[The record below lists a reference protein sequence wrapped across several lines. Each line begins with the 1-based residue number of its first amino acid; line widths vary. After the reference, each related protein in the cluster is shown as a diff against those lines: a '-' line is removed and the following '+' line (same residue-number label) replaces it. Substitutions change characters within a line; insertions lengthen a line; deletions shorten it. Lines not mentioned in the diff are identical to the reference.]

1 MDAMTTDLSSRVNA
15 YLSEA
20 RIEGAALTF
29 LTPDASDRRYVRIAP
44 RQGPAHVLAVHLG
57 PIEFDRLPFANVASL
72 LAAMPVPVPRIIGHS
87 NPLGIIALQDLGD
100 VTLQTHL
107 ESTARADLDARYRE
121 AVAHIAT
128 IQRRG
133 HELASGSYLPY
144 TLAFDV
150 PKLMFELDFF
160 ATHFLEG
167 HRSATLPAATRDAL
181 ADEFTRLASE
191 LADEPRV
198 VCHRD
203 YHSRNLMVHE
213 DALAIIDFQDAR
225 MGPDTYDLASLL
237 RDSYVE
243 LEAET
248 LEALVTHF
256 LSLDRGP
263 RGDTGDRALFRERFD
278 TMALQRNL
286 KALGTFGYQASKRG
300 NPTYLRDVPRT
311 LSYLRTTFDR
321 QPRFGRLRELLTPS
335 VPELAPG

>member
-1 MDAMTTDLSSRVNA
+1 VTTDLTARVDA
-15 YLSEA
+15 YL
-20 RIEGAALTF
+20 RQTGIEGATLAF
-29 LTPDASDRRYVRIAP
+29 LTPDASDRRYVRVTP
-44 RQGPAHVLAVHLG
+44 GQGSPHVLAVHAG
-57 PIEFDRLPFANVASL
+57 PIEFERLPFANVASL
-72 LAAMPVPVPRIIGHS
+72 LSAMPVPVPRIIGHS
-87 NPLGIIALQDLGD
+87 DSLGIIALQDLGD
-100 VTLQTHL
+100 VTLQAHL

-121 AVAHIAT
+121 AVEHVAT

-133 HELASGSYLPY
+133 HELASERYLPY

-167 HRSATLPAATRDAL
+167 HRSAALPASTRAAL
-181 ADEFTRLASE
+181 GEEFVRLASE

-213 DALAIIDFQDAR
+213 GGLAIIDFQDAR
-225 MGPDTYDLASLL
+225 MGPDTYDLVSLL

-243 LEAET
+243 LSPEDVEGHIT
-248 LEALVTHF
+248 YF

-263 RGDTGDRALFRERFD
+263 QGHDGDPAGFRTRFD

-300 NPTYLRDVPRT
+300 NPAYLRDVPRT

-321 QPRFGRLRELLTPS
+321 RSRFGRLRELLAPS
-335 VPELAPG
+335 LPELA

>member
-1 MDAMTTDLSSRVNA
+1 MTDDLTARVTA
-15 YLSEA
+15 YL
-20 RIEGAALTF
+20 RQEGVDGATLSF
-29 LTPDASDRRYVRIAP
+29 LTPDASDRRYVRVTP
-44 RQGPAHVLAVHLG
+44 RQASPYVLAVHSG
-57 PIEFDRLPFANVASL
+57 PIEFDRLPFANVAAL
-72 LAAMPVPVPRIIGHS
+72 LSAMPVPVPRILGHS
-87 NPLGIIALQDLGD
+87 NPLGVVALEDLGD
-100 VTLQTHL
+100 ITLQAHL
-107 ESTARADLDARYRE
+107 ESTARADLDAHYRE
-121 AVAHIAT
+121 AIEHVAT

-133 HELASGSYLPY
+133 QELAHGQFLPY

-167 HRSATLPAATRDAL
+167 HRSTALPASARAAL
-181 ADEFTRLASE
+181 GEEFVRLASE

-203 YHSRNLMVHE
+203 YHSRNLMVH
-213 DALAIIDFQDAR
+213 AGTLAIIDFQDAR

-243 LEAET
+243 LEAD
-248 LEALVTHF
+248 AVDAFIAHF

-263 RGDTGDRALFRERFD
+263 HGHAGDAVAFRTRFD

-300 NPTYLRDVPRT
+300 NRAYLGDVPRT
-311 LSYLRTTFDR
+311 LGYLRTTFER
-321 QPRFGRLRELLTPS
+321 RPRFARLRELLTPS
-335 VPELAPG
+335 LPELV